1 MDDGMPKLLATHLCE
16 DALASLSER
25 LVLYGLFQDRYSG
38 AWPAA
43 VPHMVVANTWLLE
56 KGPSINSGQGS
67 GQGSREDVF
76 TERVVI
82 LTPDRR
88 GAVAEAAATFQLDG
102 PLRTNVSRF
111 VNVVL
116 PRPGIYR
123 VQVWLGRE
131 LMADYPLIAADL
143 SVSKKEASA

>member
-1 MDDGMPKLLATHLCE
+1 MTSDAPRLLATHLCE

-25 LVLYGLFQDRYSG
+25 LVLYGLFQDRYSD
-38 AWPAA
+38 AWPAV
-43 VPHMVVANTWLLE
+43 VPHMVVANTWLRE
-56 KGPSINSGQGS
+56 EGPSK
-67 GQGSREDVF
+67 EVL

-82 LTPDRR
+82 LTPDR
-88 GAVAEAAATFQLDG
+88 GGPVAEAASAFQFDG

-116 PRPGIYR
+116 PRPGVYR

-131 LMADYPLIAADL
+131 QMADYPLIAVDT
-143 SVSKKEASA
+143 SVNTSKETDA